1 MLETSKEKAALWAA
15 ESLVVGF
22 SCEVEAQSRDFA
34 VALDEELAHAKR
46 DEVFVNLD
54 FYRFMLT
61 YALDGEACF
70 DVHVH
75 GIVLV
80 YWLVVGC
87 GKIAGAVSDLLTNN
101 SSSACSCNEKQRIAV
116 LFHNWSDIQSP
127 QRAILRAISKLRA
140 NGIFSPR

>member
-1 MLETSKEKAALWAA
+1 MAKMYNFKRFGVFTLASASAMLESSKEKAALWAVGP
-15 ESLVVGF
+15 LVIGF
-22 SCEVEAQSRDFA
+22 SCEADAQPRDFA

-46 DEVFVNLD
+46 DEVFVNHY

-61 YALDGEACF
+61 CAFDGEACF

-87 GKIAGAVSDLLTNN
+87 GKIA
-101 SSSACSCNEKQRIAV
+101 C
-116 LFHNWSDIQSP
+116 
-127 QRAILRAISKLRA
+127 
-140 NGIFSPR
+140 

>member
-1 MLETSKEKAALWAA
+1 MKVSVHTWGHLSKGKEKAALWAA
-15 ESLVVGF
+15 EFLVVGF
-22 SCEVEAQSRDFA
+22 SCEVEAQPRDFA

-87 GKIAGAVSDLLTNN
+87 GKIACQGQVVFDIDLFDKSSTILRGIRVFRVKAVSCFL
-101 SSSACSCNEKQRIAV
+101 
-116 LFHNWSDIQSP
+116 
-127 QRAILRAISKLRA
+127 
-140 NGIFSPR
+140 